1 VKTATATR
9 RFHLFPDA
17 VTAHNGA
24 REPIEVPEGV
34 SWLVIDADGS
44 RPRCLARAPRPR
56 AGRHAICLEPLAGE
70 REAHLLMCAP
80 PQRPVRI
87 NGEGQRRVAVLRDRD
102 VLEPAGSPWTLDIAL
117 HLKSQL
123 GVPPMELVGKPC
135 PLCGVE
141 FTDQTRIWI
150 CPACGTAL
158 HDEPGKSDKT
168 LQCLRLCTECPGCR
182 GPLVRRGYLH
192 LPRP

>member
-1 VKTATATR
+1 
-9 RFHLFPDA
+9 
-17 VTAHNGA
+17 
-24 REPIEVPEGV
+24 
-34 SWLVIDADGS
+34 
-44 RPRCLARAPRPR
+44 
-56 AGRHAICLEPLAGE
+56 
-70 REAHLLMCAP
+70 MCAP